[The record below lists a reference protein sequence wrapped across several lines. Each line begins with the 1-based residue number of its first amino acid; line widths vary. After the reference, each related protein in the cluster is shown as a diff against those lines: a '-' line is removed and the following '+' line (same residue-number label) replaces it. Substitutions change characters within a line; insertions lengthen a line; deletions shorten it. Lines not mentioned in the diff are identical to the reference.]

1 MFLTDRKA
9 RPSVALVDVDP
20 RTSRARLSYRRTAE
34 LFEEHTTDLPGG
46 PYKLHHLRHSGLTYT
61 AEDGASMPMMLALT
75 GHASVRSLAKC
86 ARVSAEALG
95 RWQAERDPARRRAEA
110 RR

>member
-1 MFLTDRKA
+1 MRTLPETGPVFLTDRKA

-20 RTSRARLSYRRTAE
+20 RTSRARLSYRRAAE
-34 LFEEHTTDLPGG
+34 VFDTSPTYRAG
-46 PYKLHHLRHSGLTYT
+46 RNSGLTH
-61 AEDGASMPMMLALT
+61 AASTPMLVALF
-75 GHASVRSLAKC
+75 GHISVRSLTKY

-95 RWQAERDPARRRAEA
+95 RWQAERDPAGRRVGG